1 MEIGPIARALLHSR
15 SRFLLVAVEIA
26 LTLAIVA
33 NCLNMIGDQ
42 RGKMQRPTGLDEENI
57 LVVECKTFAPEFQEL
72 NYAREVY
79 REDLRIL
86 RALPGVRAATG
97 IDSIPLSGGG
107 SSTGRRAAESEANT
121 ISMPYFSLGTQALE
135 SLGVELAA
143 GRGFV
148 ESDYP
153 APDEPADSEDDR
165 SYNVLLT
172 EDAANRLFPNGDA
185 LGKQIEGANDETPDT
200 VVGIIRRMHG
210 SWPMSPV
217 VERVML
223 FPTEPFGRRQIR
235 YIVRAAP
242 DAVREVSAVLEDTLL
257 RANAGR
263 IVAIRSLADYKA
275 DTYRELAALNKLL
288 GGVSGLIVAVTALG
302 IVGLTSFSVTQRMKQ
317 IGTRRALGATR
328 FAILRYFLVEN
339 WLITSFGLV
348 LGLGLTYGLNFALA
362 NMAEVPRIGFPLVG
376 SGMVLLWLVGL
387 LAALAPA
394 LRGAAV
400 PPVVATRTV

>member
-15 SRFLLVAVEIA
+15 SRFLLVALEIA

-33 NCLNMIGDQ
+33 NCLNMISDQ
-42 RGKMQRPTGLDEENI
+42 RRKMMRPTGLDEENV
-57 LVVECKTFAPEFQEL
+57 LVVESKTFAPEFQEV
-72 NYAREVY
+72 NYARTIYE
-79 REDLRIL
+79 EDLRIL

-107 SSTGRRAAESEANT
+107 SSTGRRAADSEANT
-121 ISMPYFSLGTQALE
+121 IGMPYFVLGTQALE
-135 SLGVELAA
+135 SLGVELVA
-143 GRGFV
+143 GRGFI

-153 APDEPADSEDDR
+153 PPGERPDADPR
-165 SYNVLLT
+165 SFNVLLT
-172 EDAANRLFPNGDA
+172 QQAADDLFPNGDA
-185 LGKQIEGANDETPDT
+185 LGKQIESANDGSPDT

-210 SWPMSPV
+210 SWPMSTLA
-217 VERVML
+217 ERVML
-223 FPTEPFGRRQIR
+223 FPGEPFSRRQTR
-235 YIVRAAP
+235 YVVRAAP
-242 DAVREVSAVLEDTLL
+242 GMAGEVQGELEETLL
-257 RANAGR
+257 KVNAGR
-263 IVAIRSLADYKA
+263 ILQIRSLADYKA
-275 DTYRELAALNKLL
+275 DTYRELSALNTLL
-288 GGVSGLIVAVTALG
+288 GGVSALIVAVTALG

-328 FAILRYFLVEN
+328 LAILRYFLVEN

-348 LGLGLTYGLNFALA
+348 TGLALTYGLNFALA

-376 SGMVLLWLVGL
+376 SGMILLWLVGL